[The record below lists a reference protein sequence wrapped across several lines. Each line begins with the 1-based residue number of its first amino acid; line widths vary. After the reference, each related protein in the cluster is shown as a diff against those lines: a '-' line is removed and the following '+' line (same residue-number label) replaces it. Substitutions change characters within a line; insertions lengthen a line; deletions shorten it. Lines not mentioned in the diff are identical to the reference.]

1 MKIRFASALL
11 AGIALAATAP
21 AFAAKDDKAP
31 AAAAGPAVAAGVAI
45 ANPPAVVAA
54 SNAYQVSQQQRPV
67 TYKPQ
72 IDQANARKA
81 QIEAQLKPLID
92 KLQAD
97 SKAANPNRAALQA
110 QYEQIQQIE
119 QAGQAEIQKILEP
132 LNLSQ
137 QYVLEQIGDKLDAAT
152 QAAMDKKK
160 ITLVLDSQSI
170 IKAGQVYNLN
180 QDILNELNVLIPSA
194 QLVPPAGW
202 MPRAQR
208 EQQAQA
214 QAAQQ
219 QAAPAAG
226 AQPAKKAPEGR

>member
-1 MKIRFASALL
+1 MKIRYASALL
-11 AGIALAATAP
+11 AGLAVLAVSPTA
-21 AFAAKDDKAP
+21 
-31 AAAAGPAVAAGVAI
+31 AVAQATSGTVTPGIAI
-45 ANPPAVVAA
+45 ANPSAVVAA
-54 SNAYQVSQQQRPV
+54 SAAYQTAQQQRPT

-160 ITLVLDSQSI
+160 ITLVIDSQSV

-180 QDILNELNVLIPSA
+180 QDILTELNKAIPSA

-219 QAAPAAG
+219 PATA

>member
-1 MKIRFASALL
+1 MKIRYASALL
-11 AGIALAATAP
+11 AGLAVLSVSPTA
-21 AFAAKDDKAP
+21 
-31 AAAAGPAVAAGVAI
+31 AVAQATSGTVTPGIAI
-45 ANPPAVVAA
+45 ANPSAVVAA
-54 SNAYQVSQQQRPV
+54 SAAYQTAQQQRPT

-160 ITLVLDSQSI
+160 ITLVIDSQSV

-180 QDILNELNVLIPSA
+180 QDILTELNKAIPSA
-194 QLVPPAGW
+194 QLVPPSGW

-219 QAAPAAG
+219 PATA

>member
-1 MKIRFASALL
+1 MKTAYASALL
-11 AGIALAATAP
+11 AGLALVAISPNA
-21 AFAAKDDKAP
+21 
-31 AAAAGPAVAAGVAI
+31 AVAQATNGVVTPGIAI
-45 ANPPAVVAA
+45 ANPSAVVAA
-54 SNAYQVSQQQRPV
+54 SAAYQTAQSQRPT

-72 IDQANARKA
+72 IDQANTRKT

-97 SKAANPNRAALQA
+97 SRAATPNRAALEQ
-110 QYEQIQQIE
+110 QYVQIQQIE

-160 ITLVLDSQSI
+160 ITLVLDSQSV
-170 IKAGQVYNLN
+170 IKAGQTYNLN
-180 QDILNELNVLIPSA
+180 QDILVELNKLIPSA

-202 MPRAQR
+202 LPRAQR

-219 QAAPAAG
+219 AGTPAP

>member
-1 MKIRFASALL
+1 MKTRYASALL
-11 AGIALAATAP
+11 AGIAIAAATP

-31 AAAAGPAVAAGVAI
+31 AAAAGPVVVAGVAI

-97 SKAANPNRAALQA
+97 SKVANPNRAALQA

-152 QAAMDKKK
+152 QVAMDKKK

-219 QAAPAAG
+219 PTAPAAG
-226 AQPAKKAPEGR
+226 QPAKKAPEGR

>member
-1 MKIRFASALL
+1 MKTRIAAALA
-11 AGIALAATAP
+11 AGIAVA
-21 AFAAKDDKAP
+21 
-31 AAAAGPAVAAGVAI
+31 AVAPTFAVAQVAGVAI
-45 ANPPAVVAA
+45 ANPSAVVGA
-54 SNAYQVSQQQRPV
+54 SAAYQTAQQQRPV

-81 QIEAQLKPLID
+81 QIEAQLKPLIT
-92 KLQAD
+92 KLEAD
-97 SKAANPNRAALQA
+97 SKAANPNRAALQQ

-160 ITLVLDSQSI
+160 ISLVLDSQSI
-170 IKAGQVYNLN
+170 IKAGQAYNLN
-180 QDILNELNVLIPSA
+180 QDILNELNAAIPSA

-219 QAAPAAG
+219 GAA
-226 AQPAKKAPEGR
+226 AQPAKKQPEGR

>member
-1 MKIRFASALL
+1 MKLRYASALL
-11 AGIALAATAP
+11 AGLAVVAVTPTA
-21 AFAAKDDKAP
+21 
-31 AAAAGPAVAAGVAI
+31 AVAQAAVQGIAI
-45 ANPPAVVAA
+45 ANPSAVVGASAA
-54 SNAYQVSQQQRPV
+54 FQTAQSQRPT

-97 SKAANPNRAALQA
+97 SKVANPNRASLQQ

-160 ITLVLDSQSI
+160 ITLVLDSQSV
-170 IKAGQVYNLN
+170 IKAGQPYNLN
-180 QDILNELNVLIPSA
+180 QDILAELNKLIPSA

-219 QAAPAAG
+219 PAAAG
-226 AQPAKKAPEGR
+226 SKVPEGR

>member
-1 MKIRFASALL
+1 MKTRIAAALA
-11 AGIALAATAP
+11 AGIAVA
-21 AFAAKDDKAP
+21 
-31 AAAAGPAVAAGVAI
+31 AVAPTFAVAQVAGVAI
-45 ANPPAVVAA
+45 ANPSAVVGA
-54 SNAYQVSQQQRPV
+54 SAAYQTAQQQRPV

-81 QIEAQLKPLID
+81 QIEAQLKPLIT
-92 KLQAD
+92 KLEAD
-97 SKAANPNRAALQA
+97 SKAANPNRAALQQ

-170 IKAGQVYNLN
+170 IKAGQAYNLN
-180 QDILNELNVLIPSA
+180 QDILNELNAAIPSA

-219 QAAPAAG
+219 GAA
-226 AQPAKKAPEGR
+226 AQPAKKQPEGR

>member
-1 MKIRFASALL
+1 MQIRYASALL
-11 AGIALAATAP
+11 AGLAVLAVSPTA
-21 AFAAKDDKAP
+21 
-31 AAAAGPAVAAGVAI
+31 AVAQATSGTVTPGIAI
-45 ANPPAVVAA
+45 ANPSAVVAA
-54 SNAYQVSQQQRPV
+54 SSAYQTAQTQRPT

-81 QIEAQLKPLID
+81 QIEAQLKPLVD

-97 SKAANPNRAALQA
+97 SKAANPNRAALQQ

-119 QAGQAEIQKILEP
+119 QAGQQQIQQILEP

-160 ITLVLDSQSI
+160 ITLVLDSQSV

-180 QDILNELNVLIPSA
+180 QDILAELNKAIPSA

-202 MPRAQR
+202 LPRAQR

-214 QAAQQ
+214 QA
-219 QAAPAAG
+219 QATQPATA

>member
-1 MKIRFASALL
+1 MKIRYASALL
-11 AGIALAATAP
+11 AGLAVLAVSPTA
-21 AFAAKDDKAP
+21 
-31 AAAAGPAVAAGVAI
+31 AVAQATSGTVTPGIAI
-45 ANPPAVVAA
+45 ANPSAVVAA
-54 SNAYQVSQQQRPV
+54 SAAYQTAQQQRPT

-160 ITLVLDSQSI
+160 ITLVIDSQSV

-180 QDILNELNVLIPSA
+180 QDILTE
-194 QLVPPAGW
+194 
-202 MPRAQR
+202 
-208 EQQAQA
+208 
-214 QAAQQ
+214 
-219 QAAPAAG
+219 
-226 AQPAKKAPEGR
+226 

>member
-1 MKIRFASALL
+1 MKLRYASALL
-11 AGIALAATAP
+11 AGLSVA
-21 AFAAKDDKAP
+21 
-31 AAAAGPAVAAGVAI
+31 AVAPTAAVAQAAVQGIAI
-45 ANPPAVVAA
+45 ANPSAVVGA
-54 SNAYQVSQQQRPV
+54 SSAFQTAQSQRPT

-97 SKAANPNRAALQA
+97 SKVANPNRASLQQ

-160 ITLVLDSQSI
+160 VTLVLDSQSV
-170 IKAGQVYNLN
+170 IKAGQSYNLN
-180 QDILNELNVLIPSA
+180 QDILAELNKLIPSA

-219 QAAPAAG
+219 PAAG
-226 AQPAKKAPEGR
+226 TKAPEGR

>member
-1 MKIRFASALL
+1 MKLRYASALL
-11 AGIALAATAP
+11 AGLSVA
-21 AFAAKDDKAP
+21 
-31 AAAAGPAVAAGVAI
+31 AVAPTAAVAQAAVQGIAI
-45 ANPPAVVAA
+45 ANPSAVVGASAA
-54 SNAYQVSQQQRPV
+54 FQTAQSQRPT

-97 SKAANPNRAALQA
+97 SKVANPNRASLQQ

-160 ITLVLDSQSI
+160 VTLVLDSQSV
-170 IKAGQVYNLN
+170 IKAGQSYNLN
-180 QDILNELNVLIPSA
+180 QDILAELNKLIPSA

-219 QAAPAAG
+219 PAAAG
-226 AQPAKKAPEGR
+226 TKAPEGR

>member
-226 AQPAKKAPEGR
+226 AQPAKKAHEGR

>member
-1 MKIRFASALL
+1 MKIRYASALL
-11 AGIALAATAP
+11 AGLAVLSVSPTA
-21 AFAAKDDKAP
+21 
-31 AAAAGPAVAAGVAI
+31 AVAQATSGTVTPGIAI
-45 ANPPAVVAA
+45 ANPSAVVAA
-54 SNAYQVSQQQRPV
+54 SAAYQTAQQQRPT

-72 IDQANARKA
+72 IDQANARKG

-160 ITLVLDSQSI
+160 ITLVIDSQSV

-180 QDILNELNVLIPSA
+180 QDILTELNKAIPSA

-219 QAAPAAG
+219 PATA

>member
-1 MKIRFASALL
+1 MKLRYASALL
-11 AGIALAATAP
+11 AGLSVVAVTPTA
-21 AFAAKDDKAP
+21 
-31 AAAAGPAVAAGVAI
+31 AVAQAAVQGIAI
-45 ANPPAVVAA
+45 ANPSAVVGASAA
-54 SNAYQVSQQQRPV
+54 FQTAQSQRPT

-97 SKAANPNRAALQA
+97 SKVANPNRASLQQ

-160 ITLVLDSQSI
+160 VTLVLDSQSV
-170 IKAGQVYNLN
+170 IKAGQSYNLN
-180 QDILNELNVLIPSA
+180 QDILAELNKLIPSA

-219 QAAPAAG
+219 PAAAG
-226 AQPAKKAPEGR
+226 TKAPEGR

>member
-1 MKIRFASALL
+1 MKIRYASALL
-11 AGIALAATAP
+11 AGLAVLSVSPTA
-21 AFAAKDDKAP
+21 
-31 AAAAGPAVAAGVAI
+31 AVAQATSGTVTPGIAI
-45 ANPPAVVAA
+45 ANPSAVVAA
-54 SNAYQVSQQQRPV
+54 SAAYQTAQQQRPT
-67 TYKPQ
+67 TYKLQ

-160 ITLVLDSQSI
+160 ITLVIDSQSV

-180 QDILNELNVLIPSA
+180 QDILTELNKAIPSA

-219 QAAPAAG
+219 PATA

>member
-1 MKIRFASALL
+1 MQIRYASALL
-11 AGIALAATAP
+11 AGLAVLAVSPTA
-21 AFAAKDDKAP
+21 
-31 AAAAGPAVAAGVAI
+31 AVAQATSGTVTPGIAI
-45 ANPPAVVAA
+45 ANPSAVVAA
-54 SNAYQVSQQQRPV
+54 SSAYQTAQTQRPT

-81 QIEAQLKPLID
+81 QIEAQLKPLVD

-97 SKAANPNRAALQA
+97 SKAANPNRAALQQ

-119 QAGQAEIQKILEP
+119 QAGQQQIQQILEP

-160 ITLVLDSQSI
+160 ITLVLDSQSV

-180 QDILNELNVLIPSA
+180 QDILAELNKAIPSA

-202 MPRAQR
+202 LPRAQR

-214 QAAQQ
+214 QAAQ
-219 QAAPAAG
+219 PATA
-226 AQPAKKAPEGR
+226 AQPAKNAPEGR

>member
-1 MKIRFASALL
+1 MQIRYASALL
-11 AGIALAATAP
+11 AGLAVLAVSPTA
-21 AFAAKDDKAP
+21 
-31 AAAAGPAVAAGVAI
+31 AVAQATSGTVTPGIAI
-45 ANPPAVVAA
+45 ANPSAVVAA
-54 SNAYQVSQQQRPV
+54 SSAYQTAQTQRPT

-81 QIEAQLKPLID
+81 QIEAQLKPLVD

-97 SKAANPNRAALQA
+97 SKAANPNRAALQQ

-119 QAGQAEIQKILEP
+119 QAGQQQIQQILEP

-160 ITLVLDSQSI
+160 ITLVLDSQSV

-180 QDILNELNVLIPSA
+180 QDILAELNKAIPSA

-202 MPRAQR
+202 LPRAQR

-214 QAAQQ
+214 QAAQ
-219 QAAPAAG
+219 PATA

>member
-1 MKIRFASALL
+1 MQIRYASALL
-11 AGIALAATAP
+11 AGLAVLAVSPTA
-21 AFAAKDDKAP
+21 
-31 AAAAGPAVAAGVAI
+31 AVAQATSGTVTPGIAI
-45 ANPPAVVAA
+45 ANPSAVVAA
-54 SNAYQVSQQQRPV
+54 SSAYQTAQTQRPT

-81 QIEAQLKPLID
+81 QIEAQLKPLVD

-97 SKAANPNRAALQA
+97 SKAANPNRAALQQ

-119 QAGQAEIQKILEP
+119 QAGQQQIQQILEP

-160 ITLVLDSQSI
+160 ITLVLDSQSV

-180 QDILNELNVLIPSA
+180 QDILAELNKAIPSA

-202 MPRAQR
+202 LPRAQR
-208 EQQAQA
+208 DQQAQAQA
-214 QAAQQ
+214 QAAQ
-219 QAAPAAG
+219 AATA
-226 AQPAKKAPEGR
+226 AQPAKNAPEGR

>member
-1 MKIRFASALL
+1 MKIRYASALL
-11 AGIALAATAP
+11 AGIAFASVAP
-21 AFAAKDDKAP
+21 TM
-31 AAAAGPAVAAGVAI
+31 AVAQGIVAPGIAI

-54 SNAYQVSQQQRPV
+54 STAYTVAQQQRPT

-81 QIEAQLKPLID
+81 QIEAQLRPLVA
-92 KLQAD
+92 KLEAD
-97 SKAANPNRAALQA
+97 SKAANPNQAALQQ
-110 QYEQIQQIE
+110 QYGQIQQIQ
-119 QAGQAEIQKILEP
+119 QAGEAEIQKILEP

-160 ITLVLDSQSI
+160 ISVVLDSQAI
-170 IKAGQVYNLN
+170 IKAGQTYNLN
-180 QDILNELNVLIPSA
+180 QDILTELNKLIPSA

-202 MPRAQR
+202 LPRAQR

-214 QAAQQ
+214 AAQQ
-219 QAAPAAG
+219 QVAAAAAAPA
-226 AQPAKKAPEGR
+226 KKTPDGR